1 MIRITTLLWVAL
13 LVVAGGTVMH
23 VSYQVR
29 QVERH
34 LSQLNRDT
42 RQEQDK
48 LRILS
53 AEWNTLNDPHR
64 IDELSKRYLTLEP
77 TPIARVVS
85 LDQIPMKLTDE
96 QVAALAAATAG
107 KGRKTPP
114 AVAASAAAKKPE
126 ILIKAPGPRV
136 VAQPVPI
143 KAQQPAPDS
152 VGLLLARMEK
162 HE

>member
-1 MIRITTLLWVAL
+1 MIRITTLLWIAL
-13 LVVAGGTVMH
+13 LAIAGGTVMH

-34 LSQLNRDT
+34 LSLLNRDT

-53 AEWNTLNDPHR
+53 AEWDTLNDPQR
-64 IDELSKRYLTLEP
+64 IDELSKRHLALEP

-85 LDQIPMKLTDE
+85 LDQIPMKLSDD
-96 QVAALAAATAG
+96 QIAKLAIPAAPAKTAKAG
-107 KGRKTPP
+107 TTAP
-114 AVAASAAAKKPE
+114 AAAKKPE
-126 ILIKAPGPRV
+126 ILIKAPAPRP
-136 VAQPVPI
+136 VAQPVPV
-143 KAQQPAPDS
+143 KAVQPQDS

>member
-13 LVVAGGTVMH
+13 LVIAGGTVMH

-34 LSQLNRDT
+34 LSQLNHDT

-53 AEWNTLNDPHR
+53 AEWDTLNDPHR
-64 IDELSKRYLTLEP
+64 IDELSKRYLSLEP

-85 LDQIPMKLTDE
+85 LDQIPMKLSDDQIAKLATP
-96 QVAALAAATAG
+96 AAPMKNAKATTGA
-107 KGRKTPP
+107 P
-114 AVAASAAAKKPE
+114 AAAKKPE
-126 ILIKAPGPRV
+126 ILIKAPTARS
-136 VAQPVPI
+136 VAQPVPV
-143 KAQQPAPDS
+143 KAVQPQDS

>member
-1 MIRITTLLWVAL
+1 MIRITTLLWITL
-13 LVVAGGTVMH
+13 LVIAGGTVMH

-53 AEWNTLNDPHR
+53 AEWDTLNDPHR
-64 IDELSKRYLTLEP
+64 IDELSKRYLSLEP

-85 LDQIPMKLTDE
+85 LDQIPMKLSDD
-96 QVAALAAATAG
+96 QIAKLAASQAKTAKAT
-107 KGRKTPP
+107 K
-114 AVAASAAAKKPE
+114 AAPTAAKKPE
-126 ILIKAPGPRV
+126 ILIKAPAQRA
-136 VAQPVPI
+136 VAQPIPV
-143 KAQQPAPDS
+143 KAAQPQDN

>member
-13 LVVAGGTVMH
+13 LFIAGGTVMH

-53 AEWNTLNDPHR
+53 AEWDTLNDPHR

-77 TPIARVVS
+77 TPIARVVA
-85 LDQIPMKLTDE
+85 LDQIPMKLSDE
-96 QVAALAAATAG
+96 QIAKLAAPQAKGAKAG
-107 KGRKTPP
+107 T
-114 AVAASAAAKKPE
+114 AAAKKPE
-126 ILIKAPGPRV
+126 ILAKAPASRAG
-136 VAQPVPI
+136 AQPVPV
-143 KAQQPAPDS
+143 KAQKPAQDD
-152 VGLLLARMEK
+152 VGLILARMEK